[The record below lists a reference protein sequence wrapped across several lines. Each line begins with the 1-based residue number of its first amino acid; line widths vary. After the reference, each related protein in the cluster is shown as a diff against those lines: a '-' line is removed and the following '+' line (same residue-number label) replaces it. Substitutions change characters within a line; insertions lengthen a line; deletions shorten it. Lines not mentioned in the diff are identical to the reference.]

1 MQKRSFSNIILV
13 ILLTGLLFTPFIFS
27 KPYTA
32 KEKKNK
38 KSITATQSYGKVSI
52 KTWAD
57 GKKSAYSF
65 SFDDGFMSQ
74 YTYARPILNKFGFHG
89 TFYLIAAGALA
100 DTLTTTIYRYGY
112 WWQFREMAKEGH
124 EMGAHTMT
132 HPHLTTLPVGNEYTP
147 NTITYELYQS
157 KKIIQEKI
165 PDQQVITLAYPYC
178 DVDSTVIKVASKY
191 FEAARGCSIFADGPD
206 ITGSNWYNLAS
217 IDVPFSKPRNQKDD
231 LKALTK
237 YENKVLAESI
247 DLGKWTILM
256 GHEIFPFS
264 KIDSVKKAYYPMST
278 EWFTALCEWIKQKS
292 DSGELWVE
300 TVGNVTRYIKERE
313 NFYYNPIS
321 QNNNKIEIEP
331 LDGLNILIYNYPLT
345 ADITVPSSW
354 DTVTVVQGG
363 KRVVTKSFIENNV
376 TVIRAKIIP
385 QGGIVTITPGTT
397 SGFTLKGEITY
408 DNSSNTPIKNVIVAL
423 DGMGQVRNTLSD
435 SYGNYQFTNLIQGS
449 YKITFSKSEGWG
461 GVNNLDILTIQKYL
475 NNRTALDSLQKL
487 AADVNNDGIINSSD
501 DQMIKERFLGK
512 ISSYNKL
519 DWIFPEEI
527 NITIS
532 DSSVTENIKG
542 IAAGDVNRSFVP

>member
-1 MQKRSFSNIILV
+1 MQKRGFSKIILI

-27 KPYTA
+27 KPDNA

-38 KSITATQSYGKVSI
+38 KNITATQSYGKVSI

-74 YTYARPILNKFGFHG
+74 YTYARPILNEFGFHG
-89 TFYLIAAGALA
+89 TFYLIAGSLT
-100 DTLTTTIYRYGY
+100 DTTLTAIYRYGF

-132 HPHLTTLPVGNEYTP
+132 HPYLTKLPVGNEYTP
-147 NTITYELYQS
+147 HTITYELYQS

-165 PDQQVITLAYPYC
+165 PNQQVITLAYPYC
-178 DVDSTVIKVASKY
+178 AEDSTVEEVASKY

-206 ITGSNWYNLAS
+206 ITGLNWYNLAS
-217 IDVPFSKPRNQKDD
+217 TDVPFSKPRNQTDD

-237 YENKVLAESI
+237 YENKVLTESI
-247 DLGKWTILM
+247 NLGKWTILM

-264 KIDSVKKAYYPMST
+264 KIDSVKNTYYPMST

-292 DSGELWVE
+292 DSGKLWVE

-313 NFYYNPIS
+313 SFYYNPIL
-321 QNNNKIEIEP
+321 QDNNKIELEP
-331 LDGLNILIYNYPLT
+331 LDGLKISIFNYPLT
-345 ADITVPSSW
+345 ADITVPSGW

-363 KRVVTKSFIENNV
+363 KRTVTNSFIENNV
-376 TVIRAKIIP
+376 TVIRTKIIP
-385 QGGIVTITPGTT
+385 EGGIVTITPGEGL
-397 SGFTLKGEITY
+397 GFTLKGKITY
-408 DNSSNTPIKNVIVAL
+408 DNSSNTPIKDVIVAL
-423 DGMGQVRNTLSD
+423 TGGGQTRNTLSD
-435 SYGNYQFTNLIQGS
+435 SSGNYQFTNLISGS
-449 YKITFSKSEGWG
+449 YKISFSKSGGWG

-501 DQMIKERFLGK
+501 DQMIKDRFLGK
-512 ISSYNKL
+512 ISFYKKL
-519 DWIFPEEI
+519 NWIFPEGI

-532 DSSVTENIKG
+532 DSSVTENVKG